1 MSSENFCLKWN
12 DHHSVF
18 FSNAEKLCH
27 GSLLTDVV
35 ISAGGT
41 LFQAHKLVLSVCS
54 KFFQDVFSQPILSQ
68 PQSTVIYLKDVEA
81 KHMQLLLSYMYRGEV
96 DVEDNELAE
105 FLKTA
110 SGLQIKGLSE
120 QENPS
125 KQQKEIIPEK
135 PKHTKS
141 FLNHVDSSV
150 PKRKPERPVTPP
162 VTKATHHS
170 YQPTEE
176 ITIEDNP
183 PAKRIKEESVVL
195 DQDEPTSTW
204 TNHPKPNV
212 PITPKAP
219 EIPRQT
225 TNQPTN
231 YMVSQ
236 TNQPEADYMDD
247 YTDYSG
253 EMMYEE
259 EDQTLQNYNQTD
271 QGATWKISHP
281 EDKLNKAYPCEMCS
295 MSFSQKWLLKRHWKT
310 HTGDKPY
317 KCSICLRS
325 FSLRDSCTRHLKTVH
340 KELVMTEDVSNL
352 VEFEDHSL
360 EPSSM
365 ISVEYESSP
374 NHSALAV

>member
-18 FSNAEKLCH
+18 FTNAEKLCH

-54 KFFQDVFSQPILSQ
+54 KFFQDVFSQPLGLPQS
-68 PQSTVIYLKDVEA
+68 QSTVIYLKDVEA

-120 QENPS
+120 QDNQTKPH
-125 KQQKEIIPEK
+125 KEIAPEK
-135 PKHTKS
+135 PKHSKT

-162 VTKATHHS
+162 APKPTKIS

-183 PAKRIKEESVVL
+183 PAKRIKEESVTFEH
-195 DQDEPTSTW
+195 DEPSTTW
-204 TNHPKPNV
+204 TNQPK
-212 PITPKAP
+212 PITPIAP
-219 EIPRQT
+219 KHTEIPRQT
-225 TNQPTN
+225 PTN

-236 TNQPEADYMDD
+236 TTQPEAEYMDD
-247 YTDYSG
+247 YADYSS

-259 EDQTLQNYNQTD
+259 EEQTLQNYNQSD

-340 KELVMTEDVSNL
+340 KELVVSEDVSNL
-352 VEFEDHSL
+352 VEFEDHRL

-365 ISVEYESSP
+365 ISVEYETSP
-374 NHSALAV
+374 NSALAV

>member
-35 ISAGGT
+35 ISASGT

-54 KFFQDVFSQPILSQ
+54 KFFQDVFSQPLL
-68 PQSTVIYLKDVEA
+68 PQSSSTVIYLKDVEA

-96 DVEDNELAE
+96 DVEDSELAE

-120 QENPS
+120 QENQTKP
-125 KQQKEIIPEK
+125 QKETSVEK
-135 PKHTKS
+135 PKNTKS
-141 FLNHVDSSV
+141 FVNHVEPSV
-150 PKRKPERPVTPP
+150 PKRRHERPVTPP
-162 VTKATHHS
+162 ASKVSTHS

-176 ITIEDNP
+176 ITIEDNH
-183 PAKRIKEESVVL
+183 PAKRIKEETVL
-195 DQDEPTSTW
+195 IDQNEPTSTW
-204 TNHPKPNV
+204 TTQPKPMA
-212 PITPKAP
+212 PPPQKTP
-219 EIPRQT
+219 EVHRQ
-225 TNQPTN
+225 NPTN

-236 TNQPEADYMDD
+236 TNQPEAEYMDD
-247 YTDYSG
+247 YVDYSG

-259 EDQTLQNYNQTD
+259 EEDQTLQNYNPTD
-271 QGATWKISHP
+271 PSANWKISHP

-340 KELVMTEDVSNL
+340 KELVMSEDVSNL
-352 VEFEDHSL
+352 VEFEDHNL
-360 EPSSM
+360 EPSSV
-365 ISVEYESSP
+365 ISVEYERSP
-374 NHSALAV
+374 KHSALAV

>member
-1 MSSENFCLKWN
+1 MAAENFCLKWN

-35 ISAGGT
+35 ISASGT

-54 KFFQDVFSQPILSQ
+54 KFFQDVFSQTILQ
-68 PQSTVIYLKDVEA
+68 QSPNTVIYLKDVEA

-96 DVEDNELAE
+96 DVEDNELPD

-120 QENPS
+120 QENQS
-125 KQQKEIIPEK
+125 KPPKETSVEK
-135 PKHTKS
+135 SKNANS
-141 FLNHVDSSV
+141 FLNHVETSV
-150 PKRKPERPVTPP
+150 PKRKPDRPLTPP
-162 VTKATHHS
+162 SSKLPSHS

-176 ITIEDNP
+176 ITIEDNQ
-183 PAKRIKEESVVL
+183 PAKRIKEETVQI
-195 DQDEPTSTW
+195 DQNEPTSTW
-204 TNHPKPNV
+204 TAQPKPMA
-212 PITPKAP
+212 PPPQKTPEVHHQNP
-219 EIPRQT
+219 S
-225 TNQPTN
+225 N

-236 TNQPEADYMDD
+236 TSQPEAEYMDD
-247 YTDYSG
+247 YVDYSS

-259 EDQTLQNYNQTD
+259 EDPTLQNYNQTD
-271 QGATWKISHP
+271 SSATWKISHP
-281 EDKLNKAYPCEMCS
+281 EDKLNKAYPCEVCN

-340 KELVMTEDVSNL
+340 KELVMSEDVSNL
-352 VEFEDHSL
+352 VEFDDQNM
-360 EPSSM
+360 EPRAM
-365 ISVEYESSP
+365 ISVEYERSP
-374 NHSALAV
+374 KHSALSV

>member
-18 FSNAEKLCH
+18 FTNAEKLCH
-27 GSLLTDVV
+27 SSLLTDVV

-54 KFFQDVFSQPILSQ
+54 KFFQEVFSQPLL
-68 PQSTVIYLKDVEA
+68 PQSPNTVIYLKDVEA
-81 KHMQLLLSYMYRGEV
+81 KHMQLLLSYMYKGEV
-96 DVEDNELAE
+96 DVEDNELPE

-120 QENPS
+120 QDNSNKP
-125 KQQKEIIPEK
+125 KKETSPEK
-135 PKHTKS
+135 NKLTTS
-141 FLNHVDSSV
+141 FLNQVDSSV
-150 PKRKPERPVTPP
+150 PKSRNPVIPKSPP
-162 VTKATHHS
+162 VVSNVPSQRQLA
-170 YQPTEE
+170 EE

-183 PAKRIKEESVVL
+183 PAKRIKEENVVIE
-195 DQDEPTSTW
+195 QNEPTSTW
-204 TNHPKPNV
+204 
-212 PITPKAP
+212 
-219 EIPRQT
+219 
-225 TNQPTN
+225 NQPKSVATTHSKVTEPQPHNHNN

-236 TNQPEADYMDD
+236 TSHEENEFIDEYADYG
-247 YTDYSG
+247 G
-253 EMMYEE
+253 EMMYEDE
-259 EDQTLQNYNQTD
+259 QNLQNFNQTD
-271 QGATWKISHP
+271 PGAAWKITHP

-340 KELVMTEDVSNL
+340 KELVMSEDVSNL
-352 VEFEDHSL
+352 VEYEDSNV
-360 EPSSM
+360 EPNSV
-365 ISVEYESSP
+365 ISVEYDRSP
-374 NHSALAV
+374 QPSALVV

>member
-54 KFFQDVFSQPILSQ
+54 KFFQDVFSQPILPQS
-68 PQSTVIYLKDVEA
+68 QSTVIYLKDVES

-120 QENPS
+120 QENNS
-125 KQQKEIIPEK
+125 KPQKEITPEK

-141 FLNHVDSSV
+141 FMNHVDSSV

-162 VTKATHHS
+162 ATKASNHS
-170 YQPTEE
+170 YHPTEE

-183 PAKRIKEESVVL
+183 PAKRIKEESVL
-195 DQDEPTSTW
+195 IDHDEPTSTW
-204 TNHPKPNV
+204 TNQPKPTAH
-212 PITPKAP
+212 PTIPKVP
-219 EIPRQT
+219 EIPRQA
-225 TNQPTN
+225 PTN

-236 TNQPEADYMDD
+236 TNQPEAEYMDD
-247 YTDYSG
+247 YADYSG

-259 EDQTLQNYNQTD
+259 EDQTIQNYNQTD
-271 QGATWKISHP
+271 QGMSYYNEAQYPCPQCQKTFPSKA
-281 EDKLNKAYPCEMCS
+281 KLN
-295 MSFSQKWLLKRHWKT
+295 RHILI
-310 HTGDKPY
+310 HTNEKPY
-317 KCSICLRS
+317 SCSVCSKRFNIRS
-325 FSLRDSCTRHLKTVH
+325 NGIRHVVSVH
-340 KELVMTEDVSNL
+340 NIPDG
-352 VEFEDHSL
+352 
-360 EPSSM
+360 SSYILHDQPAAQM
-365 ISVEYESSP
+365 F
-374 NHSALAV
+374 

>member
-18 FSNAEKLCH
+18 FTNAEKLCH

-54 KFFQDVFSQPILSQ
+54 KFFQDVFSQPLGLPQS
-68 PQSTVIYLKDVEA
+68 QSTVIYLKDVEA

-120 QENPS
+120 QDNQTKPH
-125 KQQKEIIPEK
+125 KEIAPEK
-135 PKHTKS
+135 PKHSKT

-162 VTKATHHS
+162 APKPTKIS

-183 PAKRIKEESVVL
+183 PAKRIKEESVTFEH
-195 DQDEPTSTW
+195 DEPSTTW
-204 TNHPKPNV
+204 TNQPK
-212 PITPKAP
+212 PITPIAP
-219 EIPRQT
+219 KHTEIPRQ
-225 TNQPTN
+225 NPTN

-236 TNQPEADYMDD
+236 TTQPEAEYMDD
-247 YTDYSG
+247 YADYSS

-259 EDQTLQNYNQTD
+259 EEQTLQNYNQSD
-271 QGATWKISHP
+271 QG
-281 EDKLNKAYPCEMCS
+281 
-295 MSFSQKWLLKRHWKT
+295 
-310 HTGDKPY
+310 
-317 KCSICLRS
+317 
-325 FSLRDSCTRHLKTVH
+325 
-340 KELVMTEDVSNL
+340 VS
-352 VEFEDHSL
+352 
-360 EPSSM
+360 
-365 ISVEYESSP
+365 
-374 NHSALAV
+374 

>member
-54 KFFQDVFSQPILSQ
+54 KFFQDVFSQPLL
-68 PQSTVIYLKDVEA
+68 PQSPSTVIYLKDVEA

-96 DVEDNELAE
+96 DVEDSELAE

-120 QENPS
+120 QENQS
-125 KQQKEIIPEK
+125 KPLKEASSEK
-135 PKHTKS
+135 PKHTKP

-150 PKRKPERPVTPP
+150 PRKRPEPITPP
-162 VTKATHHS
+162 APKVSHS

-183 PAKRIKEESVVL
+183 PAKRIKEETVL
-195 DQDEPTSTW
+195 IEHNEPTSTW
-204 TNHPKPNV
+204 TTQTKPMAPPPPK
-212 PITPKAP
+212 TP
-219 EIPRQT
+219 EIHRP
-225 TNQPTN
+225 NPNN
-231 YMVSQ
+231 YMVSN
-236 TNQPEADYMDD
+236 TNQADAEYMDD
-247 YTDYSG
+247 YADYSG

-259 EDQTLQNYNQTD
+259 EEQTLQNYNQTD
-271 QGATWKISHP
+271 QGANWKISHP

-352 VEFEDHSL
+352 VEFEDHNL
-360 EPSSM
+360 EPSSV
-365 ISVEYESSP
+365 ISVEYERSP
-374 NHSALAV
+374 KHSALSV